1 MGGAV
6 ILAIYAQWT
15 LGFRKVTGLTGA
27 TPIFREPPF
36 LISAHDAAYDES
48 ADRDGTRK
56 QSPSSKDHQS
66 PWDGKYVTANQHS
79 EIECERE
86 GSSDGTQNQQVCQ
99 GYKNPES
106 VHID

>member
-1 MGGAV
+1 MVVPTAP
-6 ILAIYAQWT
+6 
-15 LGFRKVTGLTGA
+15 VTGLTGE
-27 TPIFREPPF
+27 TSIFREPP
-36 LISAHDAAYDES
+36 LLNSSHDAAYDES

-56 QSPSSKDHQS
+56 QSPSSKDRQS
-66 PWDGKYVTANQHS
+66 PWDGKYVTANRNS